1 MPSNHIS
8 TRIYD
13 FLKKFPPFSYL
24 SKEALLKVSESVE
37 VQYFGKKEAIFEEG
51 SSINPFAYVLHKG
64 RIDIIKIFEENTQLI
79 DMCDEGDIFGVR
91 AVLSDKPYL
100 GTAIAEEDSL
110 LYAIPSTV
118 FLNLLEE
125 YPRVSLF
132 FASGFASG
140 MPVVREETEGETQEK
155 VEEAKTK
162 KGRKEMYFFERDASV
177 QFMSQEDILIVNP
190 IEDVATCRPTASIQ
204 EVAQKMAERR
214 IGSFIV
220 TNNQNHPIGIV
231 TDTDFTRKVTA
242 KNRDIQAPITEI
254 MSRPVR
260 TILPH
265 STVSEYIIQMMKHK
279 VRHLVVTEDGSSESP
294 ILGIA
299 SEHDIL
305 LLHGNDPAILVKRM
319 LKTRSIDKLGQIR
332 NRAEQLI
339 INYLKQEV
347 SIEFVTDIMTEIN
360 DVMIHQA
367 IEFSLQRLE
376 NEGLER
382 PPLQF
387 CWLSLGSEGRGEQ
400 LLRTDQDNAIV
411 YENPSEEWAERA
423 AAYFLKLGTYTVE
436 IIHACGFALCKGEIM
451 ASNPKWNQALSV
463 WKGYFADWIGVPE
476 PMALM
481 HSSIFFDLRGTYGEI
496 GLADEL
502 QSFILEK
509 IEEGRGG
516 FLNFLAMNTLKNPP
530 PLSFFKNFIVE
541 KSGENKNLFDIKLR
555 SMMPLTD
562 AARLLTLAENQVNV
576 NNTFKR
582 FETLKSLIPERVEL
596 FDEAAMAYELFVR
609 YRALNGFEN
618 KNSGRFIQ
626 PENLNKIERQTLR
639 TAFNTVESMQLYVKN
654 RFGVLYY

>member
-1 MPSNHIS
+1 MPSNHIA
-8 TRIYD
+8 TRIQD

-24 SKEALLKVSESVE
+24 PKTALLTVCQSVE

-51 SSINPFAYVLHKG
+51 TAANPFAYVLHKG
-64 RIDIIKIFEENTQLI
+64 RIDIVKAFEESTQLI

-91 AVLSDKPYL
+91 GVLSDKPYL

-110 LYAIPSTV
+110 VYAIPQAV
-118 FLNLLEE
+118 FLSLLEE
-125 YPRVSLF
+125 HPKVALF

-140 MPVVREETEGETQEK
+140 MPVVREEEIEGEAK
-155 VEEAKTK
+155 EEETK
-162 KGRKEMYFFERDASV
+162 KGKRKELYFLERELTT

-190 IEDVATCRPTASIQ
+190 IEDVATCQPKASIQ
-204 EVAQKMAERR
+204 EVAQKMAERK
-214 IGSFIV
+214 IGSTIV
-220 TNNQNHPIGIV
+220 INDQNHPIGIV
-231 TDTDFTRKVTA
+231 TDTDFTRKVIA
-242 KNRDIQAPITEI
+242 KNIDSHAPITEI
-254 MSRPVR
+254 MSQPVR

-265 STVSEYIIQMMKHK
+265 STVSEYIIQMMKYK
-279 VRHLVVTEDGSSESP
+279 VRHLVVTEDGSPESP

-319 LKTRSIDKLGQIR
+319 LKTRSIDKLAQIR

-347 SIEFVTDIMTEIN
+347 NIEFITDIMTEIN
-360 DVMIHQA
+360 DVLIHQA

-376 NEGLER
+376 KEGFEH

-411 YENPSEEWAERA
+411 YENPSEEWAEKA

-436 IIHACGFALCKGEIM
+436 ILHACGFALCKGEIM
-451 ASNPKWNQALSV
+451 ASNPKWNQPLEV

-481 HSSIFFDLRGTYGEI
+481 HSSIFFDLRGTYGDMT
-496 GLADEL
+496 LADEL
-502 QSFILEK
+502 QTFILEK
-509 IEEGRGG
+509 IEAGRGG

-541 KSGENKNLFDIKLR
+541 KSGENKDLFDIKLR

-562 AARLLTLAENQVNV
+562 AARLLTLAENQVNIH
-576 NNTFKR
+576 NTFKR
-582 FETLKSLIPERVEL
+582 FEQLKSLIPERADL
-596 FDEAAMAYELFVR
+596 FEEAAMAYELFVR
-609 YRALNGFEN
+609 YRALNGF
-618 KNSGRFIQ
+618 KNNDSGRFIQ
-626 PENLNKIERQTLR
+626 PDDLNKIERQTLR
-639 TAFNTVESMQLYVKN
+639 TAFSTVESVQLYVKN
-654 RFGVLYY
+654 RFGITYI

>member
-1 MPSNHIS
+1 MPSNQIA
-8 TRIYD
+8 TRIAN

-24 SKEALLKVSESVE
+24 SKEALLEVAESVE

-51 SSINPFAYVLHKG
+51 AALNPFAYVLHKG
-64 RIDIIKIFEENTQLI
+64 RIDIIKTFEESTQLI

-91 AVLSDKPYL
+91 AVLNDKPYL
-100 GTAIAEEDSL
+100 GAAIAEEDSL
-110 LYAIPSTV
+110 LYAIPQGV
-118 FLNLLEE
+118 FLDLLAKNAK
-125 YPRVSLF
+125 VALF

-140 MPVVREETEGETQEK
+140 MPIIHTKTNTEEEKET
-155 VEEAKTK
+155 
-162 KGRKEMYFFERDASV
+162 KGHRKELYFFEREGGT
-177 QFMSQEDILIVNP
+177 QFMSQEDILIVSP
-190 IEDVATCRPTASIQ
+190 IEDVLCCKKTDSIQ
-204 EVAQKMAERR
+204 SVAQKMNTNRV
-214 IGSFIV
+214 GSTVV
-220 TNNQNHPIGIV
+220 TNDQNHPIGIV
-231 TDTDFTRKVTA
+231 TDTDFTRKVIA
-242 KNRDIQAPITEI
+242 KGVDTQDSISKI
-254 MSRPVR
+254 MSSPVQ

-279 VRHLVVTEDGSSESP
+279 VRHLVVTEDGSPESP

-319 LKTRSIDKLGQIR
+319 LKARSVDKLKQIR

-339 INYLKQEV
+339 VNYLKQEV
-347 SIEFVTDIMTEIN
+347 SIEFITDIMTEIN
-360 DVMIHQA
+360 DVLIHRA
-367 IEFSLQRLE
+367 IDFSLQKLE
-376 NEGLER
+376 EEGFEQ
-382 PPLQF
+382 PPLKF

-411 YENPSEEWAERA
+411 YENPLEEWKERA
-423 AAYFLKLGTYTVE
+423 EIYFLKLGTYTVE
-436 IIHACGFALCKGEIM
+436 ILHACGFALCKGKIM
-451 ASNPKWNQALSV
+451 ASNPKWNQPLEV
-463 WKGYFADWIGVPE
+463 WKSYFANWIGVPE

-496 GLADEL
+496 DLADEL
-502 QSFILEK
+502 QAFILEK

-562 AARLLTLAENQVNV
+562 AARLLTLAEKQTNI

-582 FETLKSLIPERVEL
+582 FEQLKSLISERAEL

-609 YRALNGFEN
+609 YRALNGF
-618 KNSGRFIQ
+618 KNNDSGRFIQ
-626 PENLNKIERQTLR
+626 PDDLNKIERQTLR
-639 TAFNTVESMQLYVKN
+639 TAFNTVESVQLYVKS
-654 RFGVLYY
+654 RFGIAYY

>member
-1 MPSNHIS
+1 MASNHIAS
-8 TRIYD
+8 RVAD

-24 SKEALLKVSESVE
+24 SKEALLEVAESVE

-51 SSINPFAYVLHKG
+51 GSINPFAYVLHKG
-64 RIDIIKIFEENTQLI
+64 RIDIIKAFEGSTQLI

-91 AVLSDKPYL
+91 AALNNKPYL
-100 GTAIAEEDSL
+100 GAAIAEEDSL
-110 LYAIPSTV
+110 LYAIPQDV
-118 FLNLLEE
+118 FLDLLAKNAK
-125 YPRVSLF
+125 VALF

-140 MPVVREETEGETQEK
+140 MPVVHAEANIEEEK
-155 VEEAKTK
+155 EAKRN
-162 KGRKEMYFFERDASV
+162 RKELYFFAREGGT
-177 QFMSQEDILIVNP
+177 QFMSQEDILIVSP
-190 IEDVATCRPTASIQ
+190 IEDVLCSKKTESIQ
-204 EVAQKMAERR
+204 SVANKMKINRV
-214 IGSFIV
+214 GSTVV
-220 TNNQNHPIGIV
+220 TNDQNHPIGIV
-231 TDTDFTRKVTA
+231 TDTDFTRKVVA
-242 KNRDIQAPITEI
+242 KGIAPHSSISEI
-254 MSRPVR
+254 MSSPVR

-319 LKTRSIDKLGQIR
+319 LKARSIDKLAQIR

-347 SIEFVTDIMTEIN
+347 SIEFITDIMTEIN
-360 DVMIHQA
+360 DVLIHRA

-376 NEGLER
+376 TEGIER

-411 YENPSEEWAERA
+411 YENPSEEWAEKA

-436 IIHACGFALCKGEIM
+436 ILHACGFALCKGKIM
-451 ASNPKWNQALSV
+451 ASNPKWNQPLKV

-481 HSSIFFDLRGTYGEI
+481 HSSIFFDLRGTYGKIE
-496 GLADEL
+496 LADEL
-502 QSFILEK
+502 QAFILQK

-541 KSGENKNLFDIKLR
+541 KSGENKDLFDIKLR

-562 AARLLTLAENQVNV
+562 AARLLTLAEKQTNIH
-576 NNTFKR
+576 NTFKR
-582 FETLKSLIPERVEL
+582 FEQLKTIIPERAEL

-618 KNSGRFIQ
+618 KDSGRFIQ

-639 TAFNTVESMQLYVKN
+639 TAFQTVETIQLYLKH
-654 RFGVLYY
+654 RFEITYL